1 MAGTIKVSTLNDDTG
16 VLATQNGMTGIA
28 KAWVQFTGSTATI
41 NNSFNVSSITRSS
54 TGSYVVNYTT
64 ALPVSNYATAGMLLN
79 ASYNASNA
87 SRSIITSSLTT
98 TAATIYIVSG
108 SGVAE
113 DGGVGFIAF
122 SS

>member
-1 MAGTIKVSTLNDDTG
+1 MAGQLTIDTLKASSG

-64 ALPVSNYATAGMLLN
+64 ALPVSNYASAGMLLN

-98 TAATIYIVSG
+98 TTATIYIVAG
-108 SGVAE
+108 NGGAE